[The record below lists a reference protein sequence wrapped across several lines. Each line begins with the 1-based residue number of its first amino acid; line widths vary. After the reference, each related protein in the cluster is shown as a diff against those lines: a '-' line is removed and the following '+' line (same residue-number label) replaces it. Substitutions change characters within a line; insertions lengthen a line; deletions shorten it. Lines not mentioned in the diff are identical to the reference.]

1 MRTPALAPLFL
12 CVSYVAVCV
21 YAISI
26 YAGAVQAVMLIGATA
41 GLAVLCSV
49 AYVTLVRHHYVL
61 EFLRMRRAGRGSS
74 PEWQESYS
82 RRILQFTDGERVKLI
97 ASILKNVQ
105 VAGAEANE
113 VARGI
118 LNEAAQSDQSPQGQM
133 RIAVGSLVERL
144 GRPR

>member
-41 GLAVLCSV
+41 GLAVVCSV
-49 AYVTLVRHHYVL
+49 AYVALVRHHYVL
-61 EFLRMRRAGRGSS
+61 EFLRMRRAGRESS

-82 RRILQFTDGERVKLI
+82 RRILQFTGSERVKLI

-105 VAGAEANE
+105 VAGPEANE
-113 VARGI
+113 MARGF
-118 LNEAAQSDQSPQGQM
+118 LARAARESDSPQEQM
-133 RIAVGSLVERL
+133 RIAVRGLVEQL